1 MKSVKNLQYFT
12 AITFFFLS
20 ILFTVTSSAVSINFN
35 LNSSKNV
42 FSYLELFSSI
52 INGNILSISYA
63 QAYGTSEEV
72 ELELELEEEQQ
83 VEVEEEKEEEV
94 EEEKEEI
101 EKGEDDNE
109 VINHPQT
116 DFVTPFELKNT
127 NDDNNDVE
135 TELTESSSSITDG
148 GIEEITSK
156 KILQQ
161 PSDNIAAI
169 GNGIDAQA
177 SVMGTPES
185 DTPPPPGGD
194 TPPPGGDTPPPPECP
209 PGSDPN
215 DPTKCP
221 PDLPEDPC
229 PEGYFINQTIN
240 KCQEKS
246 SPPSPPPSQ
255 PPPPTP
261 PTPPTPP
268 EEQSDLL
275 VYENPEL
282 GFKIDY
288 PSNWTK
294 AGN

>member
-1 MKSVKNLQYFT
+1 MKNVKNLQYFT

-42 FSYLELFSSI
+42 FSYLESFSSI

-72 ELELELEEEQQ
+72 ELELEEEQQ

-94 EEEKEEI
+94 EEEKEEEVEE
-101 EKGEDDNE
+101 EKEEIKKGDDDNE

-116 DFVTPFELKNT
+116 DFVTPFKLKNT

-135 TELTESSSSITDG
+135 TGLSESSSSITDG

-185 DTPPPPGGD
+185 DTPPPGGD
-194 TPPPGGDTPPPPECP
+194 TPTPPPAADTTTPPPECPPAGDPNDPTTPPPPPPPPPPECP
-209 PGSDPN
+209 PGGDLN
-215 DPTKCP
+215 DPTNC
-221 PDLPEDPC
+221 
-229 PEGYFINQTIN
+229 
-240 KCQEKS
+240 
-246 SPPSPPPSQ
+246 
-255 PPPPTP
+255 PPPPP
-261 PTPPTPP
+261 PPPP
-268 EEQSDLL
+268 ECPPGGDL
-275 VYENPEL
+275 NDPTNCPPPPPPPPPPECPH
-282 GFKIDY
+282 GADT
-288 PSNWTK
+288 NNTK
-294 AGN
+294 N

>member
-42 FSYLELFSSI
+42 FSYLESFSSI

-72 ELELELEEEQQ
+72 ELELEEEQQ

-94 EEEKEEI
+94 EEEKEEEVEE
-101 EKGEDDNE
+101 EKEEIKKGDDDNE

-135 TELTESSSSITDG
+135 TGLSESSSSITDG

-169 GNGIDAQA
+169 SNGIDAQA
-177 SVMGTPES
+177 SVMGIPES
-185 DTPPPPGGD
+185 G
-194 TPPPGGDTPPPPECP
+194 TPPPGGDTPPPECP
-209 PGSDPN
+209 LGSDPN
-215 DPTKCP
+215 DPTNC
-221 PDLPEDPC
+221 L
-229 PEGYFINQTIN
+229 
-240 KCQEKS
+240 
-246 SPPSPPPSQ
+246 
-255 PPPPTP
+255 PPPPP
-261 PTPPTPP
+261 PP
-268 EEQSDLL
+268 ECPLGSDPNDPTNCLPPPPPP
-275 VYENPEL
+275 PE
-282 GFKIDY
+282 
-288 PSNWTK
+288 
-294 AGN
+294 